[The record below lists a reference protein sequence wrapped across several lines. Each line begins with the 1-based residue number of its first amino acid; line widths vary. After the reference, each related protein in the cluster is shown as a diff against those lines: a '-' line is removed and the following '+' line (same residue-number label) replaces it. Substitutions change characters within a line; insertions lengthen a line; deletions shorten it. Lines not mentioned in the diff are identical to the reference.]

1 MSTCHRISGAG
12 VERRDAGRVAG
23 GSQDRY
29 GIDDDDL
36 HRRHQHRLLPA
47 GIGYWN
53 ANDPQLKQLTV
64 DPKTVV
70 GMGSDAKGLLLI
82 RQDSPTKL
90 SVERVE

>member
-1 MSTCHRISGAG
+1 
-12 VERRDAGRVAG
+12 
-23 GSQDRY
+23 
-29 GIDDDDL
+29 L
-36 HRRHQHRLLPA
+36 HPV

-53 ANDPQLKQLTV
+53 TNDAELKQLNV

-82 RQDSPTKL
+82 RQDSPSKL